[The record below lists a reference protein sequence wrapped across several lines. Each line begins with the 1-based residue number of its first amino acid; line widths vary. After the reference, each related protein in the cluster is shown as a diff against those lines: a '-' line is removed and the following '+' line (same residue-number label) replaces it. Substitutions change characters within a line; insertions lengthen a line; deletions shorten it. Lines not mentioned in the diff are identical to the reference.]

1 MVEVAVKR
9 LVEYRLGANGEKT
22 LIVEADE
29 PVEESGEERA
39 AFASWKRPPSAPEQL
54 ESSLDRITPA
64 ADLLLSKLRELANR
78 PDEATIEF
86 GVKLTGHAGAVLA
99 SAGVEANFNVSLTW
113 RRNREAA
120 AVG

>member
-1 MVEVAVKR
+1 VKR
-9 LVEYRLGANGEKT
+9 LVEYRIRADGET
-22 LIVEADE
+22 ALIVEVDE

-39 AFASWKRPPSAPEQL
+39 AFASWKRPALVPEDL
-54 ESSLDRITPA
+54 DSSLDRITPA
-64 ADLLLSKLRELANR
+64 ADLLLSKLRRLAHR

-113 RRNREAA
+113 RRSSETDAS
-120 AVG
+120 GEGG